1 MLSGIYS
8 AFSQDLHLK
17 NEADLIK
24 KADNLFK
31 KEEYVQAFSMYQTLL
46 SNHKDDAEY
55 NFRYAV
61 CLMFSDRSDKTKPI
75 FYLEKAANSPD
86 IDSRLYYFLGRAYQ
100 MNYQFTDAIE
110 SYNKYKEKSRSAI
123 VEKYNINRRIEECDN
138 GILLLEKVRGI
149 YVISNVEVKETSFY
163 RSYNLENA
171 SGKIIVLPEELRTKY
186 DQKNDAPTTAFYVS
200 KVGLIYFTS
209 YGEKNV
215 SGLDIYR
222 AHQNP
227 DGTWAKAE
235 KISDEI
241 NTPFDDAYPYVSP
254 DGSSLYFSSKGHNS
268 MGEYDIFKSV
278 FSLAS
283 FSWTKPVNLSFPVNT
298 PFDEIMFVPDTN
310 NIYAYF
316 SSNRNSI
323 KGLIDVYRIGL
334 NRRPEEV
341 INLAGIYKGQG
352 DLKIGIEQV
361 KEMANLQANIQ
372 WDAYNNKPV
381 KHNDFIAVSGNDS
394 NQIQPLRVNDERN
407 EITLSKSEAVD
418 SVFNIYKKLKL
429 KEAELNEHKSYISK
443 TGSENLEASVAAI
456 ADGYEPNS
464 VKVRQLIKNSELCN
478 EISKSLDIQ
487 ISRTITAY
495 NAVINMTGPL
505 QKYAISEQYD
515 SIYSI
520 LNKSQKIFDII
531 ENQPNVTGEILA
543 VEQNKVSKI
552 REQASEY
559 FNQTKKI
566 DTEIDNLEKEKNE
579 YAEAART
586 YTDAIT
592 KQDYMD
598 MAKAMDGPI
607 SKKKAEKD
615 KVSSQW
621 KLTRNLADSIGDN
634 LALSSSIID
643 NYTANNDLI
652 KNENQENIAKFIH
665 DKKLEN
671 QNAYGVIAD
680 KNQVAANELPKNNE
694 NIKIVQEQ
702 KKKQEAD
709 SLANIALENQG
720 KEKVQINL
728 VQEQKKKQEAD
739 SLANIALQNQEK
751 EKVQINLVQE
761 QKKKQEADSLANI
774 ALENQ
779 GKEKVQI
786 NLVQEQRKN
795 QESDSLAN
803 ITLENQEKEK
813 VKINLV
819 QEQKKKQESD
829 SLANIALENQE
840 KEKVQINLVQ
850 EQKKNQEADSLANIA
865 LENQEK
871 EKVQIA
877 LVQEQKKKQ
886 ESDSLANITLENQ
899 EKEKVQ
905 IALVQE
911 QRKKQESDSLANIV
925 VNSQVKVN
933 RQDSINEI
941 IAELENQNV
950 NKEKDTNSINKAIS
964 LLNDTSE
971 QMILTA
977 NQNRILA
984 ASLIESSKSK
994 SNFLLGI
1001 ASEKVDL
1008 SSSLIIKID
1017 DLEKR
1022 RATESDSLKKILIVN
1037 QLNKNKLELFNLET
1051 EAETAYKI
1059 SKSIDAKAKDAAIT
1073 LDEINAAS
1081 DSLELLVQN
1090 GQIESANEL
1099 SDKIENDLSY
1109 LNQQLSIDA
1118 NEQDEKLN
1126 LKSQL
1131 DDIVSDV
1138 KNSKNQL
1145 AELNLNYK
1153 KIDISKQSK
1162 DSISSLIIDKQKQIT
1177 DLNKDYEFTYKKINN
1192 LEASERIIQQLN
1204 NADTSIIDSYEPS
1217 FIVLNNISQN
1227 IVNKRDSV
1235 IFSEA
1240 IISTII
1246 DEKKEN
1252 NEVFIAKIETD
1263 TVANFPMIKYTTDEQ
1278 NQAAESYLNPV
1289 VLKINST
1296 QSKVKST
1303 NQSIITSS
1311 NLASD
1316 YFIKAD
1322 SLRQESVN
1330 LLNQLKNSENL
1341 EQSKLLAAKIV
1352 ENQKEI
1358 TNLQRNASSEN
1369 ILANEYQK
1377 AKIDDEKQ
1385 LNNLTITYNEVA
1397 SSIENNDFNAAKD
1410 KSNLNISENQNS
1422 INSSEQLAISLCNVL
1437 DKRNEVLDSKISKST
1452 TNINDLINKQKEI
1465 KSQIEVVEDNSY
1477 LSENEQ
1483 KKAKLEI
1490 KKAKLQSQ
1498 LDEINLEVAKI
1509 NTVSEPMKAQIET
1522 NNNLKSNLLTI
1533 AKEIDKQKS
1542 QNLQENSQVL
1552 LTNSNIE
1559 QTVDTSIFASN
1570 SESNNLLIAQVEQVF
1585 TEKDS
1590 SNSIYLYSNSID
1602 LVYFNNTDIFAVKK
1616 YLINNKL
1623 NLIKKKIEVLRILR
1637 SNSSNI
1643 DERMDIGNE
1652 ISKLESMTD
1661 DLTDKLAEYEL
1672 SINNGISHGDKIS
1685 YNDKSMTSNQVAQ
1698 RLNSQAEK
1706 LLLSSDSLTS
1716 LSEMQKRS
1724 VKNGMKTKAKVLM
1737 IKANKLTTDA
1747 AEIVAIA
1754 NNNTYIE
1761 NTIELAS
1768 INKSDSNDIRI
1779 KQANEMIAESQ
1790 RKVEQ
1795 SIQNRDAAK
1804 NPKLSTAEK
1813 YSIQQEAASLEQIA
1827 INEQKQALE
1836 IYKNKSVQDS
1846 LFIVSQRNAEEIP
1859 NDLQVAKVEK
1869 PNTEIVTNQVDSLEQ
1884 KIIENPEANNNEI
1897 ATNQVDSLEQ
1907 KIIENPVANNNEIVN
1922 QRKTYNVEAI
1932 AKANPIELANISV
1945 EYLSP
1950 EVRQEV
1956 EMRRS
1961 EIVGIYLEN
1970 VNNNNTAFYNE
1981 KNPIVTNKP
1990 LPEGLIYK
1998 VQIAAF
2004 KREVNP
2010 INLKGIKPINI
2021 EKIQNSAWLRYMAG
2035 LFTSYDDA
2043 LSARNQI
2050 RGLGFKDAFIV
2061 PYFNGERIS
2070 IVESRLLIQ
2079 RGEAFTDKAIVA
2091 VAEKIQKNV
2100 YIATNVQLAKTENL
2114 SISNSNLTDFAVP
2127 ELYYTVQIG
2136 VYATPRTKE
2145 MLFNIS
2151 DIFFDRTKKAY
2162 YRYFSG
2168 KYIDYQEAI
2177 SNRNLIRNAG
2187 VPDAFILAF
2196 HKGERISVA
2205 EARNIVVEQKPEL
2218 IPEPKPEIKA
2228 NELEIL
2234 GNKQIIIYKV
2244 QLGAYRNNIPI
2255 EVVNSLLQTS
2265 VKGIETELQADGIT
2279 IYLTGNFSNYQDARA
2294 LRDEI
2299 VNNGIPEAFVAAFA
2313 DGKKISIEEALN
2325 INENK

>member
-702 KKKQEAD
+702 KKKQE
-709 SLANIALENQG
+709 
-720 KEKVQINL
+720 
-728 VQEQKKKQEAD
+728 
-739 SLANIALQNQEK
+739 
-751 EKVQINLVQE
+751 
-761 QKKKQEADSLANI
+761 
-774 ALENQ
+774 
-779 GKEKVQI
+779 
-786 NLVQEQRKN
+786 
-795 QESDSLAN
+795 
-803 ITLENQEKEK
+803 
-813 VKINLV
+813 
-819 QEQKKKQESD
+819 
-829 SLANIALENQE
+829 
-840 KEKVQINLVQ
+840 
-850 EQKKNQEADSLANIA
+850 
-865 LENQEK
+865 
-871 EKVQIA
+871 
-877 LVQEQKKKQ
+877 
-886 ESDSLANITLENQ
+886 SDSLANITLENQ

-1358 TNLQRNASSEN
+1358 TNLQRNASSAN

-1768 INKSDSNDIRI
+1768 INKSYSNDIRI